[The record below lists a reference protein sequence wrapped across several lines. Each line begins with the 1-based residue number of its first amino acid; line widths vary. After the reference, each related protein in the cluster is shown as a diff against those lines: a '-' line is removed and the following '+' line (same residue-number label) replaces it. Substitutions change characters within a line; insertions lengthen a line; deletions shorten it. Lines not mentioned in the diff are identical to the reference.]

1 MVFLRAIECCSILF
15 QEIPQL
21 KTWLVFLVDCNRQ
34 TNKGRNWDITQS
46 FLALALKNLSREELS
61 AVRSVFFAM

>member
-1 MVFLRAIECCSILF
+1 M
-15 QEIPQL
+15 